1 MDFTTIAS
9 FASTSV
15 TTSSTTAN
23 RPFTLAF
30 CLTLFAYL
38 ITVSQEAV
46 ARAEQSIFN
55 PGLSHIQGLHLP
67 SWMLSEVFL
76 IALGVLMI
84 AEWYIDQ
91 DPDLRPV
98 FEDVKTNFVKPGVNA
113 AMQFGLIQGNGTF
126 ILGTLAQQLSPES
139 VQWLASVGPGVA
151 VASNSSLDLPAQI
164 GLVESMGWL
173 LIVIGVVWAG
183 ITSVGTWLIASLRQ
197 TVLDNLIDFDE
208 DDSLGLLR
216 LLSFAEGG
224 WTITV
229 ALVVIFLPLIAL
241 AVTALTLLGLFLVR
255 RWFER
260 RTERTKVPCAH
271 CQTPIFPTALF
282 CAHCRQANEHPRQ
295 VGVFGQARNT
305 LALDRTAHRLQ
316 LIGRK
321 RCPVCATHLPAKSV
335 RQSCPSCHT
344 VTFNDISAANVF
356 LRSLDQK
363 LPLTLVICGLLGF
376 VPLLGLVPG
385 IIYYRV
391 SLIASLRA
399 YIPTSIGCFTRWGL
413 RSAATLLIML
423 QPFFLGWLT
432 LPAMALMNY
441 FVYRRVLQSMMGG
454 LPQPATVVSAPAGIY
469 TSMAGGAGSA
479 SIPISRPPAPLPEVT
494 QPVSGAGT
502 DPRIASTPAPAQRT
516 CSACGEANPVTYRFC
531 ANCGATLDDAPPLPG
546 TY

>member
-38 ITVSQEAV
+38 IKVSQAAV
-46 ARAEQSIFN
+46 ARAEESIFN

-67 SWMLSEVFL
+67 TWMLSEVFL
-76 IALGVLMI
+76 ITLGVLMI

-98 FEDVKTNFVKPGVNA
+98 FEDMKTNLVKPGVNA

-126 ILGTLAQQLSPES
+126 ILGALAQQLSPES
-139 VQWLASVGPGVA
+139 LQWLVAVGPGVA
-151 VASNSSLDLPAQI
+151 VASNNALDLHAQV
-164 GLVESMGWL
+164 GLVESLGWV
-173 LIVIGVVWAG
+173 LIIIGVVWAG

-197 TVLDNLIDFDE
+197 TVMDTLIDFDE

-224 WTITV
+224 WTITM

-241 AVTALTLLGLFLVR
+241 AITALTLLGLFLIR

-260 RTERTKVPCAH
+260 RAERTKVPCAH

-282 CAHCRQANEHPRQ
+282 CPQCHQANEHPLQ
-295 VGVFGQARNT
+295 VGIFGQARHT
-305 LALDRTAHRLQ
+305 PALDRTAHRLQ

-321 RCPVCATHLPAKSV
+321 RCPVCAAHLPAKSI
-335 RQSCPSCHT
+335 RQRCPSCHT
-344 VTFNDISAANVF
+344 VTFNDLSEANVF

-363 LPLTLVICGLLGF
+363 LPLTLIICGVLGF

-385 IIYYRV
+385 IIYYRM

-413 RSAATLLIML
+413 RFAAMFLIML

-454 LPQPATVVSAPAGIY
+454 LPQPVMAASAPAGMY
-469 TSMAGGAGSA
+469 TAMAGGASSA
-479 SIPISRPPAPLPEVT
+479 PIPVSLPPVPLPEVT
-494 QPVSGAGT
+494 QPMHLAGT
-502 DPRIASTPAPAQRT
+502 DPRMAHNPSPPQRS
-516 CSACGEANPVTYRFC
+516 CVACGEANPATYRFC
-531 ANCGATLDDAPPLPG
+531 TSCGATMEVDPPEPDV
-546 TY
+546 